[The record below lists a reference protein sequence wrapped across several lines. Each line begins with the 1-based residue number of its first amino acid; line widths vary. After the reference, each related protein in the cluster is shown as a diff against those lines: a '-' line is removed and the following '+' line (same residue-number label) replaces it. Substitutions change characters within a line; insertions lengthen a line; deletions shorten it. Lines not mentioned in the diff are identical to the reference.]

1 MTAVSL
7 YEAMGQLSQLVE
19 RAAAGE
25 EIVISQAGRPM
36 ARLVPLAGEQPPPVA
51 REPRKFGQFADVIEI
66 GPEFD
71 DPLPE
76 DMQRAFEGEM
86 P

>member
-1 MTAVSL
+1 MSTVNI
-7 YEAMGQLSQLVE
+7 YDAMAELSQLVE

-25 EIVISQAGRPM
+25 EIVILKWGHPV
-36 ARLVPLAGEQPPPVA
+36 ARLVPLAGEQAPRVPPQ
-51 REPRKFGQFADVIEI
+51 PRKLGMFADVIEI

-76 DMQRAFEGEM
+76 DMQRAFDGEL